1 MSSRVL
7 KKLHGENEL
16 EIREQEVSDV
26 EIENDIG
33 SGGGGSG
40 GGARKKHFEMNRY
53 DLVSK
58 LRYAL
63 INDDFEVD
71 RNRNGPAS
79 VVYLGSRAMQ
89 CHDVAHENRFLA

>member
-16 EIREQEVSDV
+16 EIREQDDVSDV
-26 EIENDIG
+26 ENDNG
-33 SGGGGSG
+33 SGGGGGGGGAG

-58 LRYAL
+58 FVSL
-63 INDDFEVD
+63 
-71 RNRNGPAS
+71 
-79 VVYLGSRAMQ
+79 
-89 CHDVAHENRFLA
+89 

>member
-16 EIREQEVSDV
+16 EIREQDGSDV
-26 EIENDIG
+26 ENDIG
-33 SGGGGSG
+33 SSGGGGGGAGAGG

-58 LRYAL
+58 TIHFNLW
-63 INDDFEVD
+63 
-71 RNRNGPAS
+71 
-79 VVYLGSRAMQ
+79 
-89 CHDVAHENRFLA
+89 